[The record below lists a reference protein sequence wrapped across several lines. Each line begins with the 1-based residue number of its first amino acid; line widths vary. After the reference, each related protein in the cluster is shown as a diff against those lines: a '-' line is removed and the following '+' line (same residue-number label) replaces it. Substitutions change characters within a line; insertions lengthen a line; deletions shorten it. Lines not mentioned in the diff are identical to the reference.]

1 MCSHFVWKRGGKTQ
15 TCHGWLCDLKA
26 LFLPLSLPP
35 GLPCGALKPFTAGSD
50 TPALHG
56 SISLG
61 SFAGPSGTPA
71 SRTRQKSPSSPPM
84 HLVQQRWRASSNGS
98 ASIDSCHVCH
108 AFGGFTSQV
117 RDKKEFLEIRVP
129 AVSAPVIT
137 RVSNVYPERTRQS
150 GAVPAWQVPV
160 NLCSP
165 RGDTDQ
171 LLD

>member
-1 MCSHFVWKRGGKTQ
+1 M
-15 TCHGWLCDLKA
+15 LA
-26 LFLPLSLPP
+26 LQVPLRAELGRRARLPLQCTLSSS
-35 GLPCGALKPFTAGSD
+35 AGE
-50 TPALHG
+50 PALT
-56 SISLG
+56 
-61 SFAGPSGTPA
+61 AAPA
-71 SRTRQKSPSSPPM
+71 SIPVTFAM
-84 HLVQQRWRASSNGS
+84 LLEG
-98 ASIDSCHVCH
+98 
-108 AFGGFTSQV
+108 SQV